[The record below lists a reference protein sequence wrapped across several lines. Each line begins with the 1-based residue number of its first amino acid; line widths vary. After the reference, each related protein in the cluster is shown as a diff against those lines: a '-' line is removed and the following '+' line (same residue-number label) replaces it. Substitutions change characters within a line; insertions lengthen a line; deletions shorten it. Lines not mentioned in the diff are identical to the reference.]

1 MWLKES
7 NTHAEIVKEI
17 ENFNGEFMLK
27 LDELIR
33 RNPNYFLDKFSNSKN
48 LDLYSLIKFMND
60 FEKLFQHTI

>member
-1 MWLKES
+1 MWLNES
-7 NTHAEIVKEI
+7 NTHGEIVKEI

-60 FEKLFQHTI
+60 FEKLFQ